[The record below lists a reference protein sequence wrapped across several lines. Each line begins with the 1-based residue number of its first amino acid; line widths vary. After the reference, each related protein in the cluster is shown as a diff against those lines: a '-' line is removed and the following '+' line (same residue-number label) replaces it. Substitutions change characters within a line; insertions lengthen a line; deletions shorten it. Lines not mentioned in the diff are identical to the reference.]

1 MFDGRINWRQTKK
14 TMYRGAEILQ
24 NSHSAVVLHVF
35 LGGGKYMVPNR
46 HELKSSSLEQDGVS
60 DILDCSLAA
69 A

>member
-1 MFDGRINWRQTKK
+1 
-14 TMYRGAEILQ
+14 MYRGAEILQ

-46 HELKSSSLEQDGVS
+46 NELKSSSLEQDGVS